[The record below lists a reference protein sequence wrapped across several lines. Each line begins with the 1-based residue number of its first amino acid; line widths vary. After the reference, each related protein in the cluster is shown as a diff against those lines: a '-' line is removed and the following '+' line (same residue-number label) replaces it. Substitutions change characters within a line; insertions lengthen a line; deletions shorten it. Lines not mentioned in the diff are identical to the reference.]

1 MYDIGPLVS
10 YFSYFILIGTIIS
23 FVYYINKKSV
33 LSKRIFLVF
42 ISIIVIVIVALFI
55 IFILLLFEIF

>member
-23 FVYYINKKSV
+23 FVYYINKKSA
-33 LSKRIFLVF
+33 LSKRIFLIFV
-42 ISIIVIVIVALFI
+42 SIIVVAIATLSI
-55 IFILLLFEIF
+55 IFILLLIEIL